1 MRALHPGA
9 GISQSPLRTM
19 IPNAIFFRAV
29 TELAA
34 AEDQTPALLAANQLR
49 YGIGAAG
56 SFHGY
61 EGVGYGQFWPVSANI
76 NGSTPSLFV
85 VPGWTPTQKVLWVN
99 AEGKAHP
106 EGASSN
112 LQSFLEEVPI
122 PELAGVPSG
131 RLTAE
136 GGTDQEI
143 AIWQPS
149 TGRYW
154 EFWRWGAFA
163 PPEGYGATCQYG
175 GYIANA
181 REWNGILPNKWGA
194 RATSLALTG
203 GLITLQDLVEVL
215 EGAKIKHALGVSL
228 DVIAEEVIAPA
239 TRCDLVVS
247 TNTVKEEG
255 GKANPAHG
263 TVDAVAESRWF
274 RFPPSSNAAE
284 FGLTKPLEVAIFEA
298 IREYGLFV
306 DDGGSLRFSIESP
319 VSMGSQYAFAKT
331 NPLAGAV
338 GSGWHTFSFI
348 PAGMTSSLLPS
359 FEESIAGTSSCFT
372 RQPWTSL
379 EALEPR
385 TS

>member
-1 MRALHPGA
+1 MRTLHPAA
-9 GISQSPLRTM
+9 GRGQSPLRAM

-29 TELAA
+29 TGLAA

-49 YGIGAAG
+49 YGVGASG
-56 SFHGY
+56 TFHGY
-61 EGVGYGQFWPVSANI
+61 EGVGYGQFWPLRGNI

-85 VPGWTPTQKVLWVN
+85 VPSFTPTQKVLWVN
-99 AEGKAHP
+99 SEGKPHAK
-106 EGASSN
+106 GASAN
-112 LQSFLEEVPI
+112 LQSYIEEVPI

-143 AIWQPS
+143 SIWQPS
-149 TGRYW
+149 TGKYW
-154 EFWRWGAFA
+154 EFWRWGVIS
-163 PPEGYGATCQYG
+163 PPEGYAATCQYA
-175 GYIANA
+175 GYIANT

-215 EGAKIKHALGVSL
+215 EGGKIKHALGVSL
-228 DVIAEEVIAPA
+228 DAIAEEIVAPA
-239 TRCDLVVS
+239 TRHDLVVS

-255 GKANPAHG
+255 GKANPAYG

-274 RFPPSSNAAE
+274 RFPSASKPSE
-284 FGLTKPLEVAIFEA
+284 FGLTKMLEVAVFEA
-298 IREYGLFV
+298 VREYGLFV
-306 DDGGSLRFSIESP
+306 DDGGSIRFSIESP
-319 VSMGSQYAFAKT
+319 VSMGSQYAFAKV
-331 NPLAGAV
+331 NPLAGAT
-338 GSGWHTFSFI
+338 GSGWTTFSFI
-348 PAGMTSSLLPS
+348 PAGMTNPLLGH
-359 FEESIAGTSSCFT
+359 FEESISGTSSCFT
-372 RQPWTSL
+372 KQPWREL